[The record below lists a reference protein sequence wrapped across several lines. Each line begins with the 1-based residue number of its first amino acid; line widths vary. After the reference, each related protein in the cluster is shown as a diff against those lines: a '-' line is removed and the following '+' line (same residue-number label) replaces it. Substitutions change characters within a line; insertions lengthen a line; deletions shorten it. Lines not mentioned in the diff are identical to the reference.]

1 MTLQLNTYIEDCI
14 AQKDPLIKIM
24 RLVCMQSV
32 CNNGLKQKVLDFYK
46 REILQ
51 VTEFSYCRCHF
62 KTQVIRLAGSFME
75 NVTHSS
81 LHVDSLKN

>member
-1 MTLQLNTYIEDCI
+1 MLYLFFLRFRNFRNYDVTPQVNTYIEDCI
-14 AQKDPLIKIM
+14 SQKDPLIKIM

-51 VTEFSYCRCHF
+51 VQSDICVVSVSFPC
-62 KTQVIRLAGSFME
+62 LALQP
-75 NVTHSS
+75 H
-81 LHVDSLKN
+81 